1 MITKQFSENIRVQV
15 EEGVIR
21 KNRNDVMNIYK
32 NFLSDIK
39 IYYNEQYIDFL
50 ESHQLDPNNSLINL
64 PLFPIIVREFID

>member
-1 MITKQFSENIRVQV
+1 MITKQFTENISVQE

-39 IYYNEQYIDFL
+39 IYYNE
-50 ESHQLDPNNSLINL
+50 
-64 PLFPIIVREFID
+64 